1 MPDFPARSARTSSS
15 VSPVPTADIQT
26 FIMGRAGTARGG
38 NKHDGQEGRRDVPVL
53 DMHQGGEAMM
63 PRRHHIGATKDRA
76 LCGAKYQSQEPDGL
90 PICKRCH
97 RVEMRVGG

>member
-38 NKHDGQEGRRDVPVL
+38 SKHDGQEGRAGCNGKRVRTRTHRREPRRLGLRLSSPRAGPRLWYTDVP
-53 DMHQGGEAMM
+53 G
-63 PRRHHIGATKDRA
+63 R
-76 LCGAKYQSQEPDGL
+76 PDARMLSYMSVPG
-90 PICKRCH
+90 
-97 RVEMRVGG
+97 VV